1 MNKKFSDKQAWEN
14 FLSNNETLPNK
25 DIDFEKKKSI
35 DQFTFDFHGYSL
47 DEANKKVFL
56 LINDCFQNGIKKL
69 VIVTGKGIH
78 SKNEKD
84 PYVSKNLSILKYSI
98 PEYIKNNLELMNM
111 INKIED
117 AKQEDGGV
125 GLFISF

>member
-25 DIDFEKKKSI
+25 DIDFEKKRSI

-98 PEYIKNNLELMNM
+98 PEYIKNNLELMDKIIKTGSRIA
-111 INKIED
+111 INISEKI
-117 AKQEDGGV
+117 
-125 GLFISF
+125 